1 VGNLKGKPGNR
12 ATGNG
17 AHATPRAVEIVRRSA
32 TEAARTETPYFLPDA
47 PEATS
52 VEVRR
57 PKEQAEQSQAEAG
70 TAAQKPIFIP
80 KEGPRKEAPAPDK
93 VRAHRPPSSNPPSGE
108 LARLYPRFRA
118 LVAVPFVSAVL
129 LAIALALSGHDRAGL
144 YRVELAI
151 VEGLGFWGCLAAA
164 LIFERGDYL
173 RRAWFLEMSCFGL
186 IFVGDLTLTT
196 GVFSNKPWTALAN
209 GLLTLA
215 ANAAA
220 MGGTYKLA
228 RAARVAGIE
237 MPGSD
242 ATRRGVQALA
252 LAFALLS
259 AGPAAVISARQV
271 IAGDHNGL
279 MYFASCLGDIFC
291 FAMIAPLLLT
301 TIAMRGGLLAW
312 PWGLRTASGLAW
324 LVFDAIQTLA
334 PIVFHI
340 APEDARPVQEIARCV
355 ACTCAFSAGLA
366 QRWIIIDASA

>member
-1 VGNLKGKPGNR
+1 MGNLKGKPGQR
-12 ATGNG
+12 ATGGG
-17 AHATPRAVEIVRRSA
+17 AHPNPRVVDIGRRSA
-32 TEAARTETPYFLPDA
+32 TEAERSDAPYFLPGTHED
-47 PEATS
+47 TS
-52 VEVRR
+52 VDVRR
-57 PKEQAEQSQAEAG
+57 PEGGQAAEGKADS
-70 TAAQKPIFIP
+70 ASVSKPVFVP
-80 KEGPRKEAPAPDK
+80 KGGPRKEPPAEK
-93 VRAHRPPSSNPPSGE
+93 VPAKRPPSRHPPAWQS
-108 LARLYPRFRA
+108 ASAHPKFRA
-118 LVAVPFVSAVL
+118 LMALPFVSAL
-129 LAIALALSGHDRAGL
+129 LLSIALATSGADRSGL

-164 LIFERGDYL
+164 LIFESGDYL
-173 RRAWFLEMSCFGL
+173 RRAWLLEMSCFGL

-196 GVFSNKPWTALAN
+196 GVFSDKPWTALAN
-209 GLLTLA
+209 GMLTLT

-237 MPGSD
+237 MPGTD

-259 AGPAAVISARQV
+259 AGPAAVLSARQV
-271 IAGDHNGL
+271 IGGDMGGL

-291 FAMIAPLLLT
+291 FAMISPLLLT

-312 PWGLRTASGLAW
+312 PWGFRTASGLAW

-334 PIVFHI
+334 PIVFHVS
-340 APEDARPVQEIARCV
+340 PEHARPVQEVARCV

-366 QRWIIIDASA
+366 QRWIIIDASG

>member
-1 VGNLKGKPGNR
+1 MGNLKGKPGQR

-17 AHATPRAVEIVRRSA
+17 AHPNPRVVDVGRRSA
-32 TEAARTETPYFLPDA
+32 TEAARTDTPYFLPETQ
-47 PEATS
+47 EATS

-57 PKEQAEQSQAEAG
+57 QEER
-70 TAAQKPIFIP
+70 AAQGEADSASVQKPVFVP
-80 KEGPRKEAPAPDK
+80 KGGPRKEAPSSEPSPAK
-93 VRAHRPPSSNPPSGE
+93 RPPSTNPPSHAANAH
-108 LARLYPRFRA
+108 LRLRA
-118 LVAVPFVSAVL
+118 LLAVPLVSAL
-129 LAIALALSGHDRAGL
+129 LLTIALATSSGDRTGL
-144 YRVELAI
+144 YRVELGV

-164 LIFERGDYL
+164 LIFESGDYL
-173 RRAWFLEMSCFGL
+173 RRAWLLEMSCFGL

-196 GVFSNKPWTALAN
+196 GIFSDKPWTALAN
-209 GLLTLA
+209 GVLTLA

-228 RAARVAGIE
+228 HAARVAGIE
-237 MPGSD
+237 MPGTES
-242 ATRRGVQALA
+242 ARRGVGALA

-259 AGPAAVISARQV
+259 AGPAAVLSARQV
-271 IAGDHNGL
+271 IGGDMGGL

-312 PWGLRTASGLAW
+312 PWGFRTASGLAW

-340 APEDARPVQEIARCV
+340 SPEDARPIQEVARCV

-366 QRWIIIDASA
+366 QRWIIIDASG